1 VTGALIDVTERR
13 AAERLAAEQRR
24 ELAHL
29 GRVAIVGELS
39 AALAHE
45 INQPLAAILAN
56 ARAAQVL
63 LEADGAASDEL
74 RAILA
79 DIAEDDLRAGAVIH
93 SVRGLV
99 KKGESDPQTL
109 SINEVVGEVLELA
122 RADLQHRAIIVS
134 TRLCSPAPRVVGDR
148 IQLQQVLLNLIV
160 NAADA
165 MSETPPPDRLL
176 VVATTMHDGGARIEV
191 RDRGSGIAQDA
202 LARVFEPF
210 VTTKPDGLGLGL
222 SICRSIVTAH
232 GGSMW
237 AQNNPEGGARLALS
251 LPLAAEERIAPVD
264 DLVPAV

>member
-29 GRVAIVGELS
+29 GRVAILGELS

-63 LEADGAASDEL
+63 LEADGAGSDEL
-74 RAILA
+74 REILA
-79 DIAEDDLRAGAVIH
+79 DIAADDLRAGAVIH

-122 RADLQHRAIIVS
+122 RADLQHRGIIVS
-134 TRLCSPAPRVVGDR
+134 TRLYSTAPRVVGDR
-148 IQLQQVLLNLIV
+148 VQLQQVLLNLIV

-165 MSETPPPDRLL
+165 MSETPPGDRLL
-176 VVATTMHDGGARIEV
+176 VVATSMHDGAARVEV

-210 VTTKPDGLGLGL
+210 VTTKPGGLGLGL
-222 SICRSIVTAH
+222 AICRSIVTAH
-232 GGSMW
+232 GGRMW
-237 AQNNPEGGARLALS
+237 ARNNPEGGATLAVS